1 MVVSFPAERS
11 RIRATAAVGCGAAGT
26 AVTPSMFPSPSAC
39 IHAQENLGDPA
50 IRASVSQS

>member
-39 IHAQENLGDPA
+39 RHGQENFSDPA